1 MNILTLKIRLVNT
14 PLYRR
19 AEVLDCINMIM
30 LSQVVEIV
38 FSIYDAEQFS
48 MGFKDKPR
56 PGGPS
61 GPLSRKKIKTGD
73 VLVVGVTDS
82 SKVTWNTEVTVED
95 IRPYKYRAKDY
106 SPLCIEVRYPDP
118 MFEDDPRQNDAR
130 YLMSHWDEYMAD
142 NNMPKDTDDFTE
154 ELQEYWRQLYPSDG
168 RPLKENPHGA
178 KIIPLKILYD

>member
-14 PLYRR
+14 PLCRR

-95 IRPYKYRAKDY
+95 IRSYKYRAKDY

-118 MFEDDPRQNDAR
+118 MFEDGRKNDAR
-130 YLMSHWDEYMAD
+130 YFMSHWDEYLSD
-142 NNMPKDTDDFTE
+142 YSIPKDTHDYTD
-154 ELQEYWRQLYPSDG
+154 ELQEYWRQLYPSEG
-168 RPLKENPHGA
+168 RPPKENSHSA
-178 KIIPLKILYD
+178 KIIPMTDHF

>member
-1 MNILTLKIRLVNT
+1 
-14 PLYRR
+14 
-19 AEVLDCINMIM
+19 
-30 LSQVVEIV
+30 
-38 FSIYDAEQFS
+38 
-48 MGFKDKPR
+48 
-56 PGGPS
+56 
-61 GPLSRKKIKTGD
+61 
-73 VLVVGVTDS
+73 
-82 SKVTWNTEVTVED
+82 
-95 IRPYKYRAKDY
+95 
-106 SPLCIEVRYPDP
+106 